1 MGDVTVIW
9 ESHADSLNWE
19 TDDRNKEKL
28 SCLDPLM

>member
-1 MGDVTVIW
+1 MIW